1 MGGIFPPFKQ
11 LKNNI
16 MKLYDLTTCE
26 KLIDTY
32 INKYQGEL
40 HQIQEGTLGLGKLIL
55 FNGNGR
61 KSIIIEEVYLN
72 EWSSAHKIRM
82 YNNLP
87 KKYETL
93 IYQL

>member
-11 LKNNI
+11 LKTNT

-32 INKYQGEL
+32 VYKYHGEVHEIN
-40 HQIQEGTLGLGKLIL
+40 EGTLGLGKLIL
-55 FNGNGR
+55 YNGNGR

-82 YNNLP
+82 HNDLP

>member
-11 LKNNI
+11 LKTNT

>member
-1 MGGIFPPFKQ
+1 MGGISPPFKQ

>member
-1 MGGIFPPFKQ
+1 
-11 LKNNI
+11 

-55 FNGNGR
+55 YNGNGR
-61 KSIIIEEVYLN
+61 KSIIIKEVYLN